1 MARNRSAQSATLERR
16 RARGTPETTRDDD
29 SANADT
35 TPPGLIAYRVHEASQ
50 LRLEP
55 APVERDWLDATAD
68 RFGYRCLPVLMANQA
83 GWFII
88 NSHALDAVWD
98 GGSTPDALTV
108 TYREGDPPYPALS
121 HFGHGILTW
130 QIPFLFRTPP
140 GIQLLARGPANTPKD
155 GIYAL
160 EGLVE
165 TDWSASTFTM
175 NWQVL
180 RPGQIVSFEP
190 GEPICMV
197 VPFAI
202 DLLERTQPEI
212 RRIASEPKLE
222 QDFVAWRQSRS
233 TFLTGLREAA
243 PEAVAQGWQKDYFRG
258 LTQDGTRER
267 SHRTKIRLS
276 PFFDV
281 DGTSDIDVN
290 GISPAPGA
298 SRSTDP

>member
-16 RARGTPETTRDDD
+16 RARGAPEKAPD
-29 SANADT
+29 NAGAKADAA
-35 TPPGLIAYRVHEASQ
+35 PPGLIAYRVHEASQ

-55 APVERDWLDATAD
+55 APVERAWLDATAD

-83 GWFII
+83 GWFIV

-98 GGSTPDALTV
+98 GGDAPDALTV

-155 GIYAL
+155 GVYAL

-165 TDWSASTFTM
+165 TDWTASTFTM
-175 NWQVL
+175 NWQLL
-180 RPGQIVSFEP
+180 RPHHPVSFEP

-212 RRIASEPKLE
+212 RRITSDAKLE

-243 PEAVAQGWQKDYFRG
+243 PEAIAQGWQKDYFRG
-258 LTQDGTRER
+258 LAPDGSRER
-267 SHRTKIRLS
+267 GHRTKVRLH

-290 GISPAPGA
+290 GITPAIGKRP
-298 SRSTDP
+298 SS